1 MTVSLAV
8 KGMLHATPEVHDLYH
23 GQPLLQLRRNDLL
36 KLAAANDIA
45 TEVPLEN
52 GRIVAGKP
60 ELRTLTKD
68 ELVPR
73 LQIAVNDGRI
83 RASAAPRAAGSGLHV
98 PDAAQARAGFQREL
112 EAASVFQLRAMLPK
126 DHALVRRADAR
137 KAELVDAIMKLAAG
151 A

>member
-8 KGMLHATPEVHDLYH
+8 KGMLHATPEIHDLYP
-23 GQPLLQLRRNDLL
+23 GQPLMQMRRSELL
-36 KLAAANDIA
+36 KLATANGIA

-52 GRIVAGKP
+52 GRVVDGKP

-83 RASAAPRAAGSGLHV
+83 RFGRARPGAGL
-98 PDAAQARAGFQREL
+98 PDAAEAQAAFRRDL
-112 EAASVFQLRAMLPK
+112 EAATAFQLRAMLPK
-126 DHALVRRADAR
+126 EHGLARRADAR
-137 KAELVDAIMKLAAG
+137 KAELVDAIMAIAA
-151 A
+151 AV